1 MKSNLIVRTF
11 AITVIILS
19 VAAVTSCKKEKDL
32 RSKIYTMST
41 YNSSGVS
48 GTVEFKEN
56 ENGTTTIHVH
66 MMGTVNGQNYP
77 AHIHNGPITSPGG
90 VSIDLGPIASSGG
103 MATNEKEVSN
113 DYDDMIGFNGCFVA
127 HDPQAVDPLT
137 TYVLVGNIGANAP

>member
-1 MKSNLIVRTF
+1 MKPNQIIRTAIIALL
-11 AITVIILS
+11 AITVAGIS
-19 VAAVTSCKKEKDL
+19 SCKKEKDL

-41 YNSSGVS
+41 YNSSGIT

-56 ENGTTTIHVH
+56 ENGSTTIHVH

-103 MATNEKEVSN
+103 MAKNEKEVSN

-127 HDPQAVDPLT
+127 HDPQATDPLT
-137 TYVLVGNIGANAP
+137 TYVLVGNIGANAQ